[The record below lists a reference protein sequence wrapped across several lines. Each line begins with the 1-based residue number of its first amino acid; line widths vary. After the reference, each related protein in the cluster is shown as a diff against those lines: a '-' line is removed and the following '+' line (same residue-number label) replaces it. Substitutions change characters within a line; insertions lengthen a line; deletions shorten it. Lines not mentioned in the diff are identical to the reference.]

1 VKQHLCFSRIPVLV
15 ECAADM
21 RGTVGAVL
29 RGEYEAGYFGAGLTI
44 LDIGANV
51 GSFSLWA
58 NMRWPGSVIHAYE
71 PHPET
76 FEMLARNLAGL
87 PNVTCHRQA
96 VFPTVEPELAFYSRH
111 AGDGEAGLVASLD
124 RKYQVMPADRTFAVP
139 VLHPRSLPACD
150 VLKVDVEGAEARI
163 LESLDLERV
172 SLILLEYHHSDD
184 RQAILRKVAGTFL
197 AVHEESY
204 PWDAELPGSPFRKD
218 LAGSRYGDLF
228 LVNQRFN
235 KLKRL
240 APDEL
245 EPGLHPPAQALP
257 FRQLL
262 AALPGAAARA
272 VRRRLRPR
280 SERP

>member
-1 VKQHLCFSRIPVLV
+1 VAVLVKHQLCFARIPVMV

-21 RGTVGAVL
+21 GGTVAAVL
-29 RGEYEAGYFGAGLTI
+29 RGEYESGYSGSQLTV

-58 NMRWPGSVIHAYE
+58 NLRWPGSVIHAYE

-76 FEMLARNLAGL
+76 HAMLVRNVAGL
-87 PNVTCHRQA
+87 NVTCHRVA
-96 VFPTVEPELAFYSRH
+96 VFPTDQPELPFHSRH
-111 AGDGEAGLVASLD
+111 AGDGEAGLVVSLD
-124 RKYQVMPADRTFAVP
+124 RKYQAMPAERTFAVP
-139 VLHPRSLPACD
+139 VVHPRALPACD
-150 VLKVDVEGAEARI
+150 VLKVDVEGAEAHI
-163 LESLDLERV
+163 LEAMDLERI

-184 RQAILRKVAGTFL
+184 REAILRKVAGTFV

-204 PWDAELPGSPFRKD
+204 PWDAELAGSSFRKD

-235 KLKRL
+235 KLRRL
-240 APDEL
+240 APEEL
-245 EPGLHPPAQALP
+245 APGLQAPAQGLP
-257 FRQLL
+257 LRQLL

-272 VRRRLRPR
+272 LKRRLGRR
-280 SERP
+280 